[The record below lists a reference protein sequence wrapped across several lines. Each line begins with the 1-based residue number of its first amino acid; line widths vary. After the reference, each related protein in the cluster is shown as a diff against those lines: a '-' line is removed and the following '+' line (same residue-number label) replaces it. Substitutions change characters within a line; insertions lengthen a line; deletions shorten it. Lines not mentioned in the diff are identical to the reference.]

1 MISNGVLIN
10 AYDIEHFTDMETF
23 YDEVEGLMR
32 HVKSSRLAPG
42 FDEILAPGEPE
53 FRTAERRATEGIEV
67 DDRTWEM
74 VCENRSG
81 IRCEPCGGGGWV
93 S

>member
-23 YDEVEGLMR
+23 YDEVEGLVR

-42 FDEILAPGEPE
+42 FNEILAPGEPE
-53 FRTAERRATEGIEV
+53 FRTARIRADEGIEV
-67 DDRTWEM
+67 DDRTWET
-74 VCENRSG
+74 VCEIGAEFGVDLAGVGES
-81 IRCEPCGGGGWV
+81 
-93 S
+93 